1 MIKGIDV
8 SHYQGSI
15 DWSKV
20 KAAGVE
26 FAFIKATQGT
36 AYSKVDYFRN
46 NAPVALGSGLEV
58 GAYHYGTFSTVPEAI
73 TEARYFLSV
82 VKDFKLT
89 YPLVLDLEENKQGV
103 NKQQLTDAAIAF
115 LEVLENSG
123 YFAMLYTGKNFLET
137 QLDESRL
144 KSYALWI
151 ARYNKELGRNADI
164 WQFTSS
170 GKVPGISGNVDMNI
184 SYRDF
189 AAEIRGMHKSVA
201 VTKKKYVVLPA
212 SDPTWRV
219 YPLNKVAKVGNEVG
233 LLAPKRFGGLT
244 YEILKDHGN
253 YVFEIQT
260 DSFGRV
266 QIYAAPSTGAKVI
279 EK

>member
-1 MIKGIDV
+1 MVKGIDV
-8 SHYQGSI
+8 SHYQGAI
-15 DWSKV
+15 DWAKV
-20 KAAGVE
+20 RAAGFE

-58 GAYHYGTFSTVPEAI
+58 GAYHYGTFSNVPEAI
-73 TEARYFLSV
+73 AEARYFLSV
-82 VKDFKLT
+82 VKDFRLT

-103 NKQQLTDAAIAF
+103 SKQQLTDAAIAF
-115 LEVLENSG
+115 LEVIENAG
-123 YFAMLYTGKNFLET
+123 YFAVLYTGKNFLET

-144 KSYALWI
+144 KPYALWV
-151 ARYNKELGRNADI
+151 ARYNSELGRSADI
-164 WQFTSS
+164 WQYTSS
-170 GKVPGISGNVDMNI
+170 GKVDGISGNVDMNI

-189 AAEIRGMHKSVA
+189 ATEIRGIHPA
-201 VTKKKYVVLPA
+201 AAPKKKYVALPA

-219 YPLNKVAKVGNEVG
+219 YPLNKIAKVGNEVG

-244 YEILKDHGN
+244 YEILKDRGN